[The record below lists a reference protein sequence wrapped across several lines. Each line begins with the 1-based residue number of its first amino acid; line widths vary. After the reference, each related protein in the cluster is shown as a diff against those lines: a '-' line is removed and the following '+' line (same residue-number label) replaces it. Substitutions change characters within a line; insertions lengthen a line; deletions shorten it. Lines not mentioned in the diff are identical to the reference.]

1 MRIESFFEP
10 IVYVTAKVTHG
21 CNQKCNYCKVDS
33 LSSKSMKMSLETAKR
48 AARLLIEN
56 SSFSS
61 LWFNMH
67 GGEPLL
73 LPDEWIEEV
82 VCYARE
88 LAGKHSKEIRF
99 PIATNGTLLPE
110 ERLLKLHKLGI
121 DFSMSCDGPPQI
133 HNIMRGR
140 GATVYKTYQLF
151 RKHKIR
157 CGIMAVISRGNYD
170 KMKQV
175 MDWYR
180 EQAIR
185 SFLSNFVEAQGRGVN
200 NHLLTPREM
209 YESGVQILD
218 HMCQTDISVSNDDML
233 RKVAWFV
240 QGRKNGDALACPNIE
255 CHAGRHMVA
264 VDMDG
269 SITTC
274 GSADTSEYLLGHIDR
289 DIDEDHYKNI
299 LHRFHDKG
307 RWLIRCFDC
316 AARQICS
323 HGCTTACNKSSDYRE
338 NMCQYTRMIWTHLCE
353 HPEKAAHIN
362 GIISGRKAHFMR
374 VE

>member
-21 CNQKCNYCKVDS
+21 CNQKCKYCKVDS
-33 LSSKSMKMSLETAKR
+33 LSKAAMKMSLETAKR

-56 SSFSS
+56 STFSS

-73 LPDEWIEEV
+73 MPDEWIEEV
-82 VCYARE
+82 VCHASE
-88 LAGKHSKEIRF
+88 LAARHSKQVKF
-99 PIATNGTLLPE
+99 PIATNGTLLSE
-110 ERLLKLHKLGI
+110 ERLVKLHNLGI
-121 DFSMSCDGPPQI
+121 DFSMSCDGPPGI

-140 GATVYKTYQLF
+140 GATVYKTYRLF
-151 RKHKIR
+151 KKHKIR
-157 CGIMAVISRGNYD
+157 VGIMAVISRGNYD
-170 KMKQV
+170 KMKQI

-180 EQAIR
+180 ELGIR
-185 SFLSNFVEAQGRGVN
+185 AFLSNFVEAQGRGVN
-200 NHLLTPREM
+200 NHLLNPQEM

-218 HMCQTDISVSNDDML
+218 HMCETGISVSNDDML
-233 RKVAWFV
+233 RKAVWFV
-240 QGRKNGDALACPNIE
+240 QGRNNGDALACPNIE

-274 GSADTSEYLLGHIDR
+274 GSADTSDYLLGHIDH
-289 DIDEDHYKNI
+289 DIDDDQYKNV

-307 RWLIRCFDC
+307 RWIIRCFDC
-316 AARQICS
+316 PAKRICS

-353 HPEKAAHIN
+353 YPEKANYIN
-362 GIISGRKAHFMR
+362 DIISGRKAQC
-374 VE
+374 V